1 MSGGGYRDRPPVPFH
16 RLKRKVEAFRGLEP
30 PPPPPPDP
38 AAERHEAWLA
48 QRETLAVRLGHLR
61 RFLRPPRGEDPADL
75 EERRRKLERVTRLFA
90 RVNGRLPPVPALDD
104 IQDDKQEDGR

>member
-61 RFLRPPRGEDPADL
+61 RFLAIIPEADRLQEEAPAEA
-75 EERRRKLERVTRLFA
+75 EERTRKLERVTRLFA
-90 RVNGRLPPVPALDD
+90 EVNRKLPAVPGLEDD
-104 IQDDKQEDGR
+104 GT